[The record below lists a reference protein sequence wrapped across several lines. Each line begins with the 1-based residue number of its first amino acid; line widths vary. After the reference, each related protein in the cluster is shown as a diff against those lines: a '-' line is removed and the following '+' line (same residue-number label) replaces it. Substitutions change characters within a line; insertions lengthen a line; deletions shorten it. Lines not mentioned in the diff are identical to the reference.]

1 MKHTPLTIRILGGMM
16 IAVLLLIGW
25 VHPMLTQGECVA
37 LIGLSHRGKPYV
49 FGKEGPESFDCSGL
63 TMDACRYFGTELIH
77 SAKYVA
83 YDDQYRDVEGL
94 LFGTGQDHD
103 VDAGLVGL
111 ACDDDI
117 LCIFSA
123 ACFAVFPDIVCA
135 LGHFMQVGNFGK
147 QIFADIAVSHVLS
160 PSAYICASIF

>member
-83 YDDQYRDVEGL
+83 YDDQYRDVEDLSRLIPGDL
-94 LFGTGQDHD
+94 IFFDTIRDSDRYDHVGIWLGMNRFVHASSSEMLVTVSRLDEEWMKKYSWGKHILPEKMPLF
-103 VDAGLVGL
+103 
-111 ACDDDI
+111 
-117 LCIFSA
+117 
-123 ACFAVFPDIVCA
+123 
-135 LGHFMQVGNFGK
+135 
-147 QIFADIAVSHVLS
+147 
-160 PSAYICASIF
+160 